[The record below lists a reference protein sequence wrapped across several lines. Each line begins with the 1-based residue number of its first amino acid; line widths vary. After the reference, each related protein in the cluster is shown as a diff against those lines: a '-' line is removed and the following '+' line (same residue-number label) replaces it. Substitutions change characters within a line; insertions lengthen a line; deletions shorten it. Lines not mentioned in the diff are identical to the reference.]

1 MSPTSPSRHQQAQ
14 PVTGGPLRAACL
26 GSCPPSLQLAW
37 SFHAM
42 LILAKNPFS
51 QPSTKPKSQGWSQE
65 AAEVFGYHRTE
76 AESLARRWP
85 GHTRGSCSLWGE
97 HSGQSHIQGLCM
109 SRCNSRL
116 SVGPPCHGRGWEGGA
131 GHLGKPK
138 LKSQAQ
144 TKEARRTRCCW
155 SPAKEQSP
163 LGADS
168 GGPARVRMGHCRDQA
183 GRGGLRGKKCL
194 ASKNTF
200 LLWGQLS
207 KALLSWAR

>member
-1 MSPTSPSRHQQAQ
+1 MGSLEAPDVSPTSPPRHQQAQ

-37 SFHAM
+37 SLHAM

-51 QPSTKPKSQGWSQE
+51 QPSAKPKSQGWSQE

-97 HSGQSHIQGLCM
+97 HRGQSHVQGLCM

-116 SVGPPCHGRGWEGGA
+116 SVCGCSLSSLPRQRVGRWGRTP
-131 GHLGKPK
+131 GK
-138 LKSQAQ
+138 AQ
-144 TKEARRTRCCW
+144 TEKPSPDKGSEEDSVLLEPCEAAASSW
-155 SPAKEQSP
+155 S
-163 LGADS
+163 
-168 GGPARVRMGHCRDQA
+168 
-183 GRGGLRGKKCL
+183 
-194 ASKNTF
+194 
-200 LLWGQLS
+200 
-207 KALLSWAR
+207 